1 MFGQLPPRGTGS
13 LEDPAVDQTAYW
25 PELPAGPGGAAFSST
40 WSSETPVSSL
50 STSQGWRWSGNP
62 SLWLSPYSLLC
73 RSPLDRLVE
82 KVGTL
87 VSFPV
92 FRPRAAGREAG
103 RRARMFLASVL
114 LEFEFFS
121 GICQIQHFLS
131 GSYYTETFL
140 TGCIETLNSFSLKKK
155 KKLGSWKLV
164 IFCICV
170 STIILFTEVRA
181 EN

>member
-1 MFGQLPPRGTGS
+1 MFTVHKPGLALVWKSQPLAVSVFFALPQPSGQIGRKG
-13 LEDPAVDQTAYW
+13 
-25 PELPAGPGGAAFSST
+25 
-40 WSSETPVSSL
+40 
-50 STSQGWRWSGNP
+50 GNP
-62 SLWLSPYSLLC
+62 CVLPS
-73 RSPLDRLVE
+73 
-82 KVGTL
+82 
-87 VSFPV
+87 
-92 FRPRAAGREAG
+92 FRPRAAGREAD

-140 TGCIETLNSFSLKKK
+140 TGCIETLKSFSLKKK